1 MKKMQFN
8 LKKQIIIFTLICI
21 IVSFIVSSF
30 YNNSYAETVHGQM
43 IAESGHDEN
52 GAYHGGTP
60 GDQTGNE
67 ALIRPFYNY
76 PWNCYY
82 RYKPDD
88 NSVEANNVRQTIAQM
103 ACNGA
108 NNPHI
113 GYAMD
118 TKDRPV
124 NALRT
129 GCWTQV
135 KTISSHDLADI
146 DVDVN
151 TDCSAF
157 VASCIVA
164 TGYICNIS
172 ELQSY
177 SPVPTGSMPSELSRC
192 GFSQISG
199 NLQEGDILLNITSH
213 TAIYVGD
220 ATASAG
226 NSSIRL
232 TTEQINDYYNNAED
246 LDTSNFEYNG
256 YPRDISI
263 VQKKAPID
271 IIDAIKNIAN
281 YILGVLVSGIR
292 MAIVGFAE
300 AIEKSINN
308 LLLKIEGT
316 EPTKDQAEY
325 SIEDLLYNRIPA
337 LDVNIFSSTPGGKKL
352 NEDSVLA
359 TIRKLVAG
367 WYYSVRNI
375 AAIVLFI
382 ILLYTGLKMAISVS
396 AEKKAD
402 YSKRL
407 VTWLKCMVL
416 IFIIHYIIIFILN
429 INDLTVSLFAKTV
442 SKANS
447 LHDTIEAR
455 AYDVRFTVGITGM
468 IMYVTLI
475 VYWVRFLFLY
485 FRRYIYNIIYI
496 VLASFAIVR
505 YAIDNS
511 NAKGKSGFERWLN
524 KFVSNI
530 IIQPAH
536 ALAYTLFM
544 GIATDIALES
554 IGGFIIALVFMSQIL
569 KMDEYV
575 LGIIKFNG
583 NNASEHLR
591 KMKKPMKE
599 DLPIQLYGY
608 AKLYGTAARNIGAIG
623 TSIAR
628 PIANN
633 IKYGNYDK
641 PKKANVI
648 SRALNKLDQNRISK
662 TIDDINSKRMTED
675 ERLREPELAEER
687 DREIAKLE
695 RKNENRKLKI
705 DARNHNPEAKRIL
718 KLKRNNNKQI
728 FTASA
733 GAVKNALGTITGATM
748 AIPLAVA
755 ASPEAGIAAAK
766 MISSPSKH
774 IKNYKNIKKKQEKID
789 EKKENIEQTII
800 LVNQSREIIDDMNRT
815 INKIQTSNDDNIED
829 IKEQLRT
836 VNRINGNS
844 TNIRRIIQNE
854 KAQNE
859 DISLEKSIDRV
870 IKQIDK
876 TDELTQNQK
885 EKLKNKE
892 IDLIKKKNVTN
903 DTETEKTFDYE
914 KQGTIRDIKD
924 EDVKEVSNR
933 FSDDVAREVV
943 SPENFVLA
951 QKINKLKDI
960 NEKIKEVNGNK
971 DVQINIEKEIN
982 GFGQ

>member
-21 IVSFIVSSF
+21 IVSFFISSF
-30 YNNSYAETVHGQM
+30 NKNSYAATTSGQM
-43 IAESGHDEN
+43 MAHASTEKN
-52 GAYHGGTP
+52 GSTAAGDQGTEVLVSPYTP
-60 GDQTGNE
+60 GY
-67 ALIRPFYNY
+67 FNY
-76 PWNCYY
+76 IF
-82 RYKPDD
+82 RYQGD
-88 NSVEANNVRQTIAQM
+88 NAEEESETIADIAVKATENQ
-103 ACNGA
+103 N
-108 NNPHI
+108 I
-113 GYAMD
+113 GYLWGGVTFFNAIKGNQYNHDVEKVD
-118 TKDRPV
+118 TPV
-124 NALRT
+124 DA
-129 GCWTQV
+129 
-135 KTISSHDLADI
+135 
-146 DVDVN
+146 
-151 TDCSAF
+151 DCSAF
-157 VASCIVA
+157 VSTCLLA
-164 TGYICNIS
+164 TGYACDIEKFKSINQKMTTWG
-172 ELQSY
+172 LVATL
-177 SPVPTGSMPSELSRC
+177 PNM
-192 GFSQISG
+192 GFVQVSDGCQK
-199 NLQEGDILLNITSH
+199 GDILVREGLPDAH

-496 VLASFAIVR
+496 VLAPFAIVR

-633 IKYGNYDK
+633 IKYGNYNK

-800 LVNQSREIIDDMNRT
+800 LVNQAREIIDDMNRT
-815 INKIQTSNDDNIED
+815 INKIQPSNDDNIED

-854 KAQNE
+854 KAQNQ

-885 EKLKNKE
+885 EELKNKE